1 MNYIENIN
9 QHCCTS
15 INPPV
20 QIRVRRVPAL
30 MDTITGEIKTAADIY
45 DGPELGRTFTSVNA
59 WAVENGYFTIGL
71 YHLESS
77 ALEAYREIVDSLNDS
92 KNGVIKIAND
102 DTDLIY

>member
-1 MNYIENIN
+1 MNYVENLN

-45 DGPELGRTFTSVNA
+45 NELEVGRTFTSVNA
-59 WAVENGYFTIGL
+59 WAVENGYLTIGL

-77 ALEAYREIVDSLNDS
+77 ALAAYREIVDSLNDS
-92 KNGVIKIAND
+92 ENGVIKIPNN